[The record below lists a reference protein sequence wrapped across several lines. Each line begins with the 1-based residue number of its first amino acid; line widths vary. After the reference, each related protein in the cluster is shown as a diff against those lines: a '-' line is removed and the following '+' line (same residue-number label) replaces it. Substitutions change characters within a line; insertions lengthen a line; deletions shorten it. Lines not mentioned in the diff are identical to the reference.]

1 MPKLEYSP
9 AALEKLGAIFRY
21 ISEELHNPAGAAN
34 TVQAIREK
42 IEFLK
47 HGPEL
52 GAPLSSRCADVLEHL
67 KPVRALLCGHYLAF
81 YLYDGKTVKILRVFH
96 TKEDYVSHL
105 FRTI

>member
-21 ISEELHNPAGAAN
+21 ISEELHNPAVAAS

-52 GAPLSSRCADVLEHL
+52 GAPLTSRYAEVPERLGN
-67 KPVRALLCGHYLAF
+67 VRVLLCGNYLAL